1 MIVTLPVSQHYST
14 VSGILVRYNAGFLF
28 IKGVFKVFL
37 SVQVFIQNPGGP
49 DSAWN
54 LPDELS
60 VGQAVQIRVSP
71 QGPVKGLCGR
81 CLICLRPLP
90 SYDPIPPPPPRHAR

>member
-1 MIVTLPVSQHYST
+1 MICRWLLPYLSPYTT
-14 VSGILVRYNAGFLF
+14 VYTGILVRYDADFLF
-28 IKGVFKVFL
+28 LKGVFKVFL
-37 SVQVFIQNPGGP
+37 SVLQVFIQNPGGP

-71 QGPVKGLCGR
+71 EGSS
-81 CLICLRPLP
+81 LRRKIKLL
-90 SYDPIPPPPPRHAR
+90 SNKIDL